1 MDFRKFH
8 EDVKRMAYTVT
19 KIHTHV
25 LLLLIILRSNMYDA
39 DADADAA
46 ADGEVG
52 LVSWSSFMLSAIET
66 A

>member
-1 MDFRKFH
+1 MDLRKFH

-25 LLLLIILRSNMYDA
+25 LLLLIIIRSNMYD
-39 DADADAA
+39 DDADAA
-46 ADGEVG
+46 CDGEVG
-52 LVSWSSFMLSAIET
+52 VVSCSSFMLSAIEI